1 MKTLALSALAALL
14 AVPASAQTMPIVI
27 QLSAPDR
34 APAARAPL
42 TMEQRIANAAEAACE
57 GASRRSVRGQQLYRA
72 CVTEVSAELA
82 ARHLTGNEAVVA
94 SR

>member
-1 MKTLALSALAALL
+1 MKTLAFFALATLL

-42 TMEQRIANAAEAACE
+42 TMEQRITNAAETACE
-57 GASRRSVRGQQLYRA
+57 GASLRSVRAQQLYRT
-72 CVTEVSAELA
+72 CVAEVTAELA

-94 SR
+94 AR